1 MSRKNFKVATAQD
14 GKTPTQDTKHTFVV
28 KKTNVP
34 TGTVK
39 SLEDANKRKEERK
52 KQYENFRV
60 NSLKRRAKRMGLDE
74 KEIEE
79 KVKKLIEQINSPN
92 QYNILIMFNPNN
104 YQMIKEMLLNDS
116 IQWKL
121 LTTTYGFIDGDGEL
135 LDDLR
140 KMLPAGCKIYPYVKK
155 KPPLL
160 PKPETKKAK
169 AKPKTKAEKKA
180 LAAAAKKARK
190 AAKNIKSREARRQQ
204 AILKHK
210 AEKNKASRKAQKA
223 KKLFEKRVQKAAEK
237 QAGTVVQMKSK
248 KASNASKKA
257 STSIKKAA

>member
-92 QYNILIMFNPNN
+92 QYNILIMFNPND

-140 KMLPAGCKIYPYVKK
+140 KMLPTGCKIYPYVKK
-155 KPPLL
+155 KTPLL
-160 PKPETKKAK
+160 PKPEPKKAK
-169 AKPKTKAEKKA
+169 AKPKTKAEKKS
-180 LAAAAKKARK
+180 LAAAAKLARKKKNMQMHANRGEHAKARK
-190 AAKNIKSREARRQQ
+190 AEHCKRMR
-204 AILKHK
+204 AI
-210 AEKNKASRKAQKA
+210 AKA
-223 KKLFEKRVQKAAEK
+223 KKLFEKRVQKAAKK
-237 QAGTVVQMKSK
+237 QAGTVVQMESK
-248 KASNASKKA
+248 KASNASKKV

>member
-14 GKTPTQDTKHTFVV
+14 GKTPTQDTKHIFVV

-34 TGTVK
+34 TGTIK

-52 KQYENFRV
+52 KQYETFRV
-60 NSLKRRAKRMGLDE
+60 NALKRRAKRMGLEE

-92 QYNILIMFNPNN
+92 QYSILIMFNPND

-160 PKPETKKAK
+160 PKPEPKKAK
-169 AKPKTKAEKKA
+169 AKPKTKAEKKS
-180 LAAAAKKARK
+180 LAAAAKLARK
-190 AAKNIKSREARRQQ
+190 KKNIEAHHN
-204 AILKHK
+204 HK
-210 AEKNKASRKAQKA
+210 VAATEQKKKRTKAQRKLEKAHKLFQKRVLKAS
-223 KKLFEKRVQKAAEK
+223 KKKG
-237 QAGTVVQMKSK
+237 GTVVQLKPK

>member
-39 SLEDANKRKEERK
+39 SLEDTNKRKEERK

-60 NSLKRRAKRMGLDE
+60 NALKRRAKRMGLDE

-92 QYNILIMFNPNN
+92 QYNILIMFNPND

-155 KPPLL
+155 KTPLL
-160 PKPETKKAK
+160 PKPEPKKAK
-169 AKPKTKAEKKA
+169 AKPKTKAEKKS
-180 LAAAAKKARK
+180 LAAAAKLARKKKNMQMHANRGEHAKARK
-190 AAKNIKSREARRQQ
+190 AEHCKRMR
-204 AILKHK
+204 AI
-210 AEKNKASRKAQKA
+210 AKA
-223 KKLFEKRVQKAAEK
+223 KKLFEKRVQKAIEK

-248 KASNASKKA
+248 KASNTSKKV